1 MNLDHAR
8 TILNRVREGYPM
20 SLAVTTQALQ
30 RTGDISDFP
39 DKPLCFDGDEPCDDR
54 AIEVE
59 SKGIE
64 GGFSYSRY
72 LDCPKTEG
80 VKKP

>member
-1 MNLDHAR
+1 MTLDHAR

-20 SLAVTTQALQ
+20 PLAITTQALQ

-39 DKPLCFDGDEPCDDR
+39 DKPLRTNGDESSHHR

-59 SKGIE
+59 SKGI
-64 GGFSYSRY
+64 GKRFSYSRY
-72 LDCPKTEG
+72 LDSPTNKG
-80 VKKP
+80 VKE

>member
-1 MNLDHAR
+1 MTLDHAR

-20 SLAVTTQALQ
+20 PLAITTQALQ
-30 RTGDISDFP
+30 RTGDICGVFDE
-39 DKPLCFDGDEPCDDR
+39 PLCSDGDESRNDR

-64 GGFSYSRY
+64 KGFSYSAY
-72 LDCPKTEG
+72 LDSPKNKGTQE
-80 VKKP
+80 